1 MTKNTVR
8 SRKTKLGLAQAAA
21 KGRKPGRPQTVSDEA
36 VRSAIGLGTTAGA
49 AAVGLSKAQF
59 IVRRRRLESALLA
72 IKMESETNG

>member
-1 MTKNTVR
+1 MTKNTLR

-21 KGRKPGRPQTVSDEA
+21 KGRKPGRPQTVGDEA

-59 IVRRRRLESALLA
+59 IVRRRRLEMLAL
-72 IKMESETNG
+72 KMESETNG